1 MNLIRAE
8 VKAKYL
14 VKELEPFTD
23 KIEIVGKIRRR
34 KQDID
39 KIEILLAPKGASLFG
54 LMYKIVEMGGEGGVK
69 VASKKVVVLKDELEE
84 VEATLWFTGL
94 DKWPI
99 MLLLKT
105 GGSKSNQRMATLCSG
120 KDWQLSVSDGVIY
133 NEKGKRLP
141 IKEEKDIF
149 DLLEIPYIEPSVRE

>member
-8 VKAKYL
+8 AKAKYL
-14 VKELEPFTD
+14 LKELGPFCD
-23 KIEIVGKIRRR
+23 RIEMVGKIRRR
-34 KQDID
+34 KQDIG

-54 LMYKIVEMGGEGGVK
+54 LMYKIVELGSKDGIK
-69 VASKKVVVLKDELEE
+69 AASKKVIMLKDELEE
-84 VEATLWFTGL
+84 IEATIWFTSL

-105 GGSKSNQRMATLCSG
+105 GGIKNNQRIATLCSG
-120 KDWQLSVSDGVIY
+120 KDWQLSVQEGAIY
-133 NEKGKRLP
+133 DEKGKKLP

-149 DLLEIPYIEPSVRE
+149 DLLGIPYIEASWRE